1 MNRFTATAF
10 SEYFHQLSKP
20 IAKLDTVLEMHG
32 MSTLNRRQFAKMA
45 AATSA
50 AFSLNA
56 LSPSSSAMASDLDAD
71 QLAGLSLTEA
81 SQRIRTGSVT
91 STQLTRACLE
101 RIRIYNPKV
110 FAYITVLSDVALA
123 KAAVLDQ
130 EAKSGKFRSP
140 LHGIPIALK
149 DNIDTAGIRT
159 TAASK
164 VYDDRIPTEDAE
176 VTRRLA
182 AGGAVCIGKANL
194 DEFAD
199 AVSYFGS
206 VRNPW
211 ALDRDPSGSSS
222 GSAAAVAVNLAYG
235 ALGTDTGGSIRLPS
249 AYCGTV
255 GIKPTY
261 GLVPIRGIVPL
272 AFSLDHC
279 GPITRTVDDAALM
292 LNGVAGYDRLD
303 ITSVK
308 HDKEDYVAAAKQPV
322 SGFRLGIPRA
332 PFFDH
337 LDDDTAGAIE
347 SALGV
352 LNKLTKSMRD
362 VSLPSTNAYTWAS
375 LNSIGNEIY
384 AYHEDLFEM
393 NASRYSLALHLQL
406 QEMKDDLNARPAS
419 ARVSEYIRHRADM
432 ELLRRTVDDAFA
444 DIDLVVLP
452 TLRIVPQKLSYV
464 IGQEESV
471 APRNPGIMDLDN
483 CTAFNIYGLPAI
495 SVPCGFG
502 RDSTPIGLMI
512 AGPHFAEG
520 KVLALARA
528 YEQET
533 KWDLRRPPLTPD
545 TPVPPIRPA

>member
-1 MNRFTATAF
+1 MTHLT
-10 SEYFHQLSKP
+10 
-20 IAKLDTVLEMHG
+20 
-32 MSTLNRRQFAKMA
+32 RRQFSKITA
-45 AATSA
+45 AAA
-50 AFSLNA
+50 AMSMERLGVASL
-56 LSPSSSAMASDLDAD
+56 ASRGDGKEAD
-71 QLAGLSLTEA
+71 EIAGLTLTEA
-81 SQRIRTGSVT
+81 ARRIRAGTVT
-91 STQLTRACLE
+91 STELTQACLE
-101 RIRIYNPKV
+101 RIGIYNPKV
-110 FAYITVLSDVALA
+110 FAYITVLSENALA
-123 KAAVLDQ
+123 RAAQLDA
-130 EAKSGKFRSP
+130 EAKAGKFRGP

-164 VYDDRIPTEDAE
+164 VYDDRIPVEDAE

-182 AGGAVCIGKANL
+182 AAGALFIGKANL

-279 GPITRTVDDAALM
+279 GPIARSVNDAALM
-292 LNGVAGYDRLD
+292 LNQLAGYDRLD
-303 ITSVK
+303 ITSVR
-308 HDKEDYVAAAKQPV
+308 HEKEDYVAASKQSV

-337 LDDDTAGAIE
+337 VDDDTARAVEDAI
-347 SALGV
+347 GV
-352 LNKLTKSMRD
+352 LKKLTKSTKD

-375 LNSIGNEIY
+375 LNSIGYEIY
-384 AYHEDLFEM
+384 SYHEELFEM
-393 NASRYSLALHLQL
+393 NASRYSLALRLQL
-406 QEMKDDLNARPAS
+406 QQMKDDLNARPAS
-419 ARVSEYIRHRADM
+419 ARVSQYIRHRADM
-432 ELLRRTVDDAFA
+432 ELLRRTVDDSFT
-444 DIDLVVLP
+444 DFDLVVLP

-464 IGQEESV
+464 IGQEEST
-471 APRNPGIMDLDN
+471 APRNPDIMDLDN
-483 CTAFNIYGLPAI
+483 CTPFNIYGLPAI
-495 SVPCGFG
+495 SVPCGFSS
-502 RDSTPIGLMI
+502 DNTPIGLMI
-512 AGPHFAEG
+512 AGPHFSEG
-520 KVLALARA
+520 KVLALAQA
-528 YEQET
+528 YEQEAR
-533 KWDLRRPPLTPD
+533 WDNRRPPLTPD
-545 TPVPPIRPA
+545 TPVPSIRSKA

>member
-1 MNRFTATAF
+1 M
-10 SEYFHQLSKP
+10 
-20 IAKLDTVLEMHG
+20 IVL
-32 MSTLNRRQFAKMA
+32 TRRQFSKA
-45 AATSA
+45 ALGALAAMSA
-50 AFSLNA
+50 DRLA
-56 LSPSSSAMASDLDAD
+56 LSASLANGDDTGAD
-71 QLAGLSLTEA
+71 ELAGLSLTEA
-81 SQRIRTGSVT
+81 AHRIRSGSVT
-91 STQLTRACLE
+91 STQLTQACLK
-101 RIRIYNPKV
+101 RIQIYNPKI
-110 FAYITVLSDVALA
+110 FAYITVLADSALA
-123 KAAVLDQ
+123 KAEQLDT
-130 EAKSGKFRSP
+130 EAKAGRLRGP

-164 VYDDRIPTEDAE
+164 VYDDRIPSEDAE

-182 AGGAVCIGKANL
+182 ASGAVFVGKANL

-211 ALDRDPSGSSS
+211 SLDRDPSGSSS

-292 LNGVAGYDRLD
+292 LNQLAGYDRLD
-303 ITSVK
+303 VTSVK
-308 HDKEDYVAAAKQPV
+308 HEKEDYVAAAHQPV
-322 SGFRLGIPRA
+322 SGFRLGVPRA

-337 LDDDTAGAIE
+337 LDDDTSRAIE
-347 SALGV
+347 DALGV
-352 LNKLTKSMRD
+352 LKKITKCMKD
-362 VSLPSTNAYTWAS
+362 VALPPTNAYTWAS
-375 LNSIGNEIY
+375 LNSIGDEVY
-384 AYHEDLFEM
+384 AYHEQLFEM
-393 NASRYSLALHLQL
+393 NASRYSLALRLQL
-406 QEMKDDLNARPAS
+406 QQMKDDLNSRPAS

-432 ELLRRTVDDAFA
+432 ELLRRTVDDSFT
-444 DIDLVVLP
+444 DFDLVALP
-452 TLRIVPQKLSYV
+452 TLRVASQKLNYV
-464 IGQEESV
+464 ISQEESV
-471 APRNPGIMDLDN
+471 APRNPDIMDLDN
-483 CTAFNIYGLPAI
+483 CTPFNIYGLPAI
-495 SVPCGFG
+495 SVPCGFSS
-502 RDSTPIGLMI
+502 DNTPIGLMI
-512 AGPHFAEG
+512 AGPHFSEG

-533 KWDLRRPPLTPD
+533 KWDTHRPPLAPD
-545 TPVPPIRPA
+545 TSVPPIRSKS